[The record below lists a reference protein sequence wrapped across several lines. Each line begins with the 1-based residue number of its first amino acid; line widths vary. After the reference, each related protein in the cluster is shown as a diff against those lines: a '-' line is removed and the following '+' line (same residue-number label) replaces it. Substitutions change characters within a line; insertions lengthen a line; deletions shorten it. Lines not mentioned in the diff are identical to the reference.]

1 MPTLPLRGVHITL
14 AQAVKAAGLADSGG
28 HAKHLVR
35 EGTVTVNGAVA
46 TQPGRKLVQGDRFR
60 VGAGPEWT
68 IGGPD
73 QTNESPAET
82 ETDPS

>member
-35 EGTVTVNGAVA
+35 EGTVTVNGTVA
-46 TQPGRKLVQGDRFR
+46 TQPGRKLVRGDRFQ
-60 VGAGPEWT
+60 VGAEPEWT

-73 QTNESPAET
+73 QDNEPLVER